1 MISTKKTVIFE
12 SEGEKVTLFDEE
24 FEIKFDTPTSK
35 RMSAFYKGKRVTV
48 SHEDKVN
55 VLIDIVTYYE
65 DNLMPFEQ
73 FVEHIN
79 EGSKQWMAEDANN
92 RFVAQLPTDAKYW
105 RSKGIT
111 TVKQL
116 RHYLDDEFEFSL

>member
-1 MISTKKTVIFE
+1 MIATKKTVTFE
-12 SEGEKVTLFDEE
+12 SEGEKVTLFGEE
-24 FEIKFDTPTSK
+24 FEIKLDTLID
-35 RMSAFYKGKRVTV
+35 GKYRGFHNGMRVTV

-105 RSKGIT
+105 RTKGIT